1 MLLEIGNRPCCRTK
15 SKDLSYSAGRAGSGV
30 AHSKNDAAASDKQS
44 KRNRRS
50 NRSPEVRIIKERG
63 RGVSGEKV
71 YKLLQMWKKPTKIRI
86 KPERNNPIVEGLYYR
101 ANGYLTLFV

>member
-30 AHSKNDAAASDKQS
+30 AVSKNDAAASDKQS

-50 NRSPEVRIIKERG
+50 YVTPGERIFKERG
-63 RGVSGEKV
+63 RGVSGETV
-71 YKLLQMWKKPTKIRI
+71 YKWLQMCKKPMLRNAFTKVQIGTHC
-86 KPERNNPIVEGLYYR
+86 VEL
-101 ANGYLTLFV
+101 